1 MIDAETFRQYCD
13 SVRALT
19 DAVSEGVERE
29 VLAWCQGHPDAS
41 AAEAREYS
49 KSVMGAWAETYDDA
63 AATLAAEFYDATV
76 GGQARLPSAIT
87 ESVYDPAKTDDVA
100 RYQVKKLMAG
110 DVVGFA
116 RACGEYAANDAKR
129 ALNRTIMRNVE
140 RDRSR
145 GARFARILTG
155 RENCPFCIMLASRG
169 AVYHSR
175 HSAGEFAHFHRN
187 CDCKVVA
194 GLADDPMATIVEG
207 HDPLDCRRV
216 YERIISADV
225 RHGLY
230 EGGRAELNSEVND
243 LERQFKDAWMEFK
256 QSPGT
261 SSDYQQTV
269 GRMINSLSRHGR
281 IEIEDFTAR
290 LEGKELQEIKWLAD
304 AGLDVSVRNPNDH
317 ARASGGNTSDLLV
330 NGEFWDLKR
339 VTSSNPNKIAQ
350 AMLRKKR
357 QGPNFVID
365 LTQSD
370 ISKDAAVAK
379 VAWMLDDDR
388 VGKVAIIKGGELIL
402 MK

>member
-19 DAVSEGVERE
+19 DAASGGVEHD

-41 AAEAREYS
+41 VAEAREQA
-49 KSVMGAWAETYDDA
+49 KAVMGAWAQTYDDA

-87 ESVYDPAKTDDVA
+87 ETVYDPVRTNDVA
-100 RYQVKKLMAG
+100 RYQVRKLMAG
-110 DVVGFA
+110 DIEGFA

-129 ALNRTIMRNVE
+129 SLNRTIMGNVA
-140 RDRSR
+140 RDRRR
-145 GARFARILTG
+145 GVRFARVLTG

-175 HSAGEFAHFHRN
+175 QSAGEFAHIHRN

-194 GLADDPMATIVEG
+194 GLADDPMATLVEG

-216 YERIISADV
+216 YERIQSAEV

-230 EGGRAELNSEVND
+230 EGGRSELDAQEEE
-243 LERQFKDAWMEFK
+243 LERQLEEAWSQYEASAK
-256 QSPGT
+256 SA
-261 SSDYQQTV
+261 SDYQRTV
-269 GRMINSLSRHGR
+269 GKAISSLSKRGT
-281 IEIEDFTAR
+281 IDVEDFSPKPR
-290 LEGKELQEIKWLAD
+290 SKELQEMKWLAD
-304 AGLDVSVRNPNDH
+304 SGLDISARNPNDH
-317 ARASGGNTSDLLV
+317 LRSDGNTSDLTV
-330 NGEFWDLKR
+330 NDELWDLKR

-350 AMLRKKR
+350 AMLRKKK
-357 QGPNFVID
+357 QGPNFIID
-365 LTQSD
+365 LTRSD
-370 ISKDAAVAK
+370 ISRDAAMAK
-379 VAWMLDDDR
+379 VAWVLDDER
-388 VGKVAIIKGGELIL
+388 ISKVAIIKGGDLIL